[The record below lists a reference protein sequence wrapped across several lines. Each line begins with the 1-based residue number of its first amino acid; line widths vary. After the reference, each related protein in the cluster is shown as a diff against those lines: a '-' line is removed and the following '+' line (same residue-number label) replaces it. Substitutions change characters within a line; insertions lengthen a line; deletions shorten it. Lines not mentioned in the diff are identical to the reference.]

1 MPTRLMLNA
10 GARIAVIGSLLASL
24 ARKIIGKKSGQKS
37 SASTIKAI
45 IPKWVRS
52 KSIYI
57 GHEPTFDIRCK
68 RCDEEMFLRYTAVGL
83 ERVIMRAGH
92 KASNE
97 LAYKCPDC
105 GQVDRFIVPD
115 SRLYIKKMLRARR
128 GIELYY
134 PPIGV
139 WRKISDKI
147 RLQLQSLGY
156 VGGMETDAKPETPI
170 LRPGS

>member
-1 MPTRLMLNA
+1 MPMRLMSNV
-10 GARIAVIGSLLASL
+10 GAKIAATGSLLVSL
-24 ARKIIGKKSGQKS
+24 ARRIIGRKSKQKL
-37 SASTIKAI
+37 SASTVKALV
-45 IPKWVRS
+45 PKWVRS
-52 KSIYI
+52 KSLYI
-57 GHEPTFDIRCK
+57 GHEPTFDVRCR
-68 RCDEEMFLRYTAVGL
+68 RCDEEMFLRYTAVIL

-105 GQVDRFIVPD
+105 GEVSRFIVPD

-134 PPIGV
+134 PPIGT

-147 RLQLQSLGY
+147 RLQLEGLGY
-156 VGGMETDAKPETPI
+156 VGGMETDAEPETPI